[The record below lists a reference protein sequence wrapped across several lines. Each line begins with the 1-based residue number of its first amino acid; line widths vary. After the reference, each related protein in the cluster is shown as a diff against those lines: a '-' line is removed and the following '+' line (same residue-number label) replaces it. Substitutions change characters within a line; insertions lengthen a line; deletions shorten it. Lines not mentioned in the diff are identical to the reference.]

1 MAKSRSSFAKPFV
14 VFSCLLLLV
23 QSPITRS
30 GLPSGITS
38 LVGYYD
44 EFLGFV
50 FFGVLLVRVM
60 LRGIP
65 KNYFKI
71 VLLFVAF
78 IAVGFIGTAAN
89 NLQPASAVIEDV
101 VACSKFLIVL
111 YGSISLMKDKDSAA
125 ILLSLEKISRVLIVV
140 LFSLVVVDELL
151 PGMLFSSGTG
161 AFGLRE
167 VHLFYYHPSVLAQ
180 VSALLL
186 AVVSIGF
193 PERNRVYRVLALLV
207 MCSTLTSK
215 AIGFVF
221 LYFFL
226 CGIGRTKS
234 GVARFGLVC
243 CAVLCVLFVS
253 YDAISLYYGNAQS
266 ARYTLMADS
275 LKIAAN
281 NAPVGLGFGTFGS
294 AAAANAYSPVYL
306 QLGYLAHY
314 GLGYAGTT
322 SYLTDTFWPVLFG
335 EFGYLGTLLYSGLI
349 FVISRKCVYL
359 LNRNRGLGIASLSI
373 MGYLLIC
380 STGAT
385 AFFNPM
391 SVANALVL
399 GLCLASK
406 KRPEADTVETG
417 ETVPSRTSL
426 NGYRKRRV
434 N

>member
-1 MAKSRSSFAKPFV
+1 MTKSKASFAKPFV
-14 VFSCLLLLV
+14 IFSCLLLLV

-30 GLPSGITS
+30 GLPSGFTS

-71 VLLFVAF
+71 VLLFVGF

-101 VACSKFLIVL
+101 VACSKFVIVL
-111 YGSISLMKDKDSAA
+111 YGSISLMKDKDSTA

-140 LFSLVVVDELL
+140 LFSLVVIDEIL
-151 PGMLFSSGTG
+151 PGTLFSGGTG

-186 AVVSIGF
+186 AVLSIGF
-193 PERNRVYRVLALLV
+193 PERNRVYRVLALLI

-221 LYFFL
+221 LYFFI

-234 GVARFGLVC
+234 GVARFGLVL
-243 CAVLCVLFVS
+243 CAVLCVVFVS
-253 YDAISLYYGNAQS
+253 SDAISLYYGNTQS

-275 LKIAAN
+275 LQIAAD
-281 NAPVGLGFGTFGS
+281 NAPLGLGFGTFGS
-294 AAAANAYSPVYL
+294 AAAANNYSPVYL
-306 QLGYLAHY
+306 QLGYLARY

-399 GLCLASK
+399 GLLFSVKKAS
-406 KRPEADTVETG
+406 AVATVEVSGPAT
-417 ETVPSRTSL
+417 SRTSL
-426 NGYRKRRV
+426 SRNRNGRV
-434 N
+434 Y